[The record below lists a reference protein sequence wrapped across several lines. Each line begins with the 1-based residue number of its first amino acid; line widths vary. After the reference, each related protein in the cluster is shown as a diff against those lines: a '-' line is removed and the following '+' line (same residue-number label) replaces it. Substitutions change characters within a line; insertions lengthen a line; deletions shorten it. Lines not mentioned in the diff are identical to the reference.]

1 VSQDSRVPSGACGL
15 IGSPGVDVA
24 AGHGVGV
31 LIEVLA
37 QLAGWGTVAVMGGAA
52 TKVRRS

>member
-1 VSQDSRVPSGACGL
+1 VSQDSRVPGGACGL

-31 LIEVLA
+31 VIEVLA
-37 QLAGWGTVAVMGGAA
+37 QLAGWGAVAVMGGAV
-52 TKVRRS
+52 TKVRHS

>member
-1 VSQDSRVPSGACGL
+1 VSQDSQVPGGVCGL

-24 AGHGVGV
+24 AGHGVEV
-31 LIEVLA
+31 VIEVLA
-37 QLAGWGTVAVMGGAA
+37 RLAGWGAVTVMGGAA